1 MGRTSADRIT
11 TVADGTF
18 KTVDELTLWL
28 NHHGV
33 DTSEWGKGKAKRVDN
48 LKKEIEL
55 KETVLQLLGGK
66 VFRTLT
72 VCKVVVRRPGRM
84 NEYLVC
90 YGQRMEDGRERE
102 RNQIPS
108 EKLFAGEIPS
118 KSIARCLIEELGNMV
133 TPEAIDV
140 IDGTLVVSACTYYW
154 PHPLTPSLALSTP
167 IRSHHLFL
175 SPPPTD
181 VDRDCRLSLLPRP
194 HDPIPPPSDGHDRA
208 QSTGRVVHFDRGQQ
222 AALLEVERRE
232 E

>member
-90 YGQRMEDGRERE
+90 YGQQPDPVGEALRGRDPV
-102 RNQIPS
+102 QI
-108 EKLFAGEIPS
+108 
-118 KSIARCLIEELGNMV
+118 
-133 TPEAIDV
+133 
-140 IDGTLVVSACTYYW
+140 
-154 PHPLTPSLALSTP
+154 
-167 IRSHHLFL
+167 
-175 SPPPTD
+175 
-181 VDRDCRLSLLPRP
+181 
-194 HDPIPPPSDGHDRA
+194 DRA
-208 QSTGRVVHFDRGQQ
+208 LPD
-222 AALLEVERRE
+222 
-232 E
+232 